1 MSTIPS
7 ALPAIN
13 TLLAIGSAGCPQTFQ
28 TIANVGDM
36 GGPSFSADTVDVT
49 SHSNDNPWDQW
60 VTTLLRGGEVPIPLF
75 FIPSSGANPGGQ
87 FGHGASSGLMSV
99 FTGRE
104 LRRYRLIFPDAA
116 ATTNNGVRYF
126 RSRSQQRRNLL
137 FVEVACFR
145 QCRGEFGD
153 QLAAWS
159 QNHLSPRARVLAN
172 AFTSRVALGGV
183 LVNAMP

>member
-116 ATTNNGVRYF
+116 STTWYFDAFISNFAMKAPVAGVETADVTF
-126 RSRSQQRRNLL
+126 KITGQPLL
-137 FVEVACFR
+137 
-145 QCRGEFGD
+145 
-153 QLAAWS
+153 S
-159 QNHLSPRARVLAN
+159 
-172 AFTSRVALGGV
+172 
-183 LVNAMP
+183 